1 MVEGKPTG
9 QTIVLSEEQMRK
21 RRGRSIAIALT
32 LFVLVAIFYAVT
44 IVKFGPSLLERAM

>member
-9 QTIVLSEEQMRK
+9 QTVQLSAEQARMR
-21 RRGRSIAIALT
+21 RNRSIAIGAT

-44 IVKFGPSLLERAM
+44 VVKFGAGMLGAS